1 MNLRK
6 LSKEKKQQLILV
18 GMVTLMALSGLG
30 FGLIRYQFQN
40 LTRLAEAK
48 SVTEKKLRQVGDSVK
63 NAGQREA
70 DLAQAR
76 KALGEAESDIA
87 SGDLYSWVINALRQF
102 KTGYQVEIPQ
112 FNPIGPVSEVTMLP
126 GFPYKQAALSVAGT
140 AHFHDLGRFLADF
153 ENHFPHIRV
162 LNLNLEPNPSPVSGD
177 VETLLFKMDI
187 VTLVK
192 STP

>member
-6 LSKEKKQQLILV
+6 LSKEKRQQLILV

-30 FGLIRYQFQN
+30 FGLIRYQYQN
-40 LTRLAEAK
+40 LGRLADAK
-48 SVTEKKLRQVGDSVK
+48 TDTEKKLRLVEESVK
-63 NAGQREA
+63 TASRREA
-70 DLAQAR
+70 DLAQAK
-76 KALGEAESDIA
+76 KALGETESDIA
-87 SGDLYSWVINALRQF
+87 SGDLYSWVINELRQF
-102 KTGYQVEIPQ
+102 KVGYQVEIPQ

-162 LNLNLEPNPSPVSGD
+162 LSLNLEPNPSPTSGD
-177 VETLLFKMDI
+177 AESLLFKMDI

-192 STP
+192 STL